1 MRKHEQAVKE
11 KKTRVI
17 LTISIHQTRFRSMG
31 FHIIENLHDQDER
44 KSKKLGNRN
53 MLVTFY
59 IQLNRKIEMGQLVS
73 GNFAIEKFVSL

>member
-1 MRKHEQAVKE
+1 
-11 KKTRVI
+11 
-17 LTISIHQTRFRSMG
+17 MG